1 MVVPVRPGE
10 VDQVVDA
17 DLGGVGLGEV
27 EEGDVAE
34 ELLRGH
40 LRIVLAPDQRPDLL
54 DGQLVGLLVEGRALV
69 LEGGVPGRVD
79 GGEELKVTIYCL

>member
-34 ELLRGH
+34 ELLRGN
-40 LRIVLAPDQRPDLL
+40 L
-54 DGQLVGLLVEGRALV
+54 
-69 LEGGVPGRVD
+69 
-79 GGEELKVTIYCL
+79 

>member
-1 MVVPVRPGE
+1 MRLPVGIVPMGSVE

-17 DLGGVGLGEV
+17 DLGGVRLGEV

-40 LRIVLAPDQRPDLL
+40 L
-54 DGQLVGLLVEGRALV
+54 
-69 LEGGVPGRVD
+69 
-79 GGEELKVTIYCL
+79 